1 MTLFHHEINHLL
13 PLLAV
18 GVVMQSCGWL
28 PWHEPSLAPS
38 GRSSNA
44 TITIRF
50 DGQLAVLRHA
60 RLSLITLTDGSPSWI
75 LNAYGP
81 DNRGIVEITCFD
93 SAIANRTDYVLDDR
107 PASESA
113 FLVVRTKR
121 GLQAYSLDAS
131 RTSTVSIES
140 VSRGRVTGRFTL
152 NLVRQSGGRGEPHTE
167 LVCEHFDV
175 PLVSDRDVW

>member
-1 MTLFHHEINHLL
+1 VTLFHHDITHLL

-18 GVVMQSCGWL
+18 GLVMQSCGWL
-28 PWHEPSLAPS
+28 PWREPSLAPS
-38 GRSSNA
+38 GRTSNA

-50 DGQLAVLRHA
+50 DGQLAILRHA
-60 RLSLITLTDGSPSWI
+60 RLSLLTLANGSPSWI
-75 LNAYGP
+75 LNAFGP
-81 DNRGIVEITCFD
+81 DNRGIVEITCLE
-93 SAIANRTDYVLDDR
+93 SAIAKDTDYVLDDT

-131 RTSTVSIES
+131 RTSTVFIES
-140 VSRGRVTGRFTL
+140 VARGRVTGRFTL
-152 NLVRQSGGRGEPHTE
+152 NLVRQTAKKGEPHTE

-175 PLVSDRDVW
+175 PLVSDRESW